1 MRCPLQMSEQ
11 ASMHQHGPRVTFVLH
26 TQGEF
31 LERSAFR
38 FKISKLRRGQVPP
51 LLQIGITLIQL

>member
-1 MRCPLQMSEQ
+1 MSEQ